1 FLAQKSRR
9 SLMPMLRIQNIKE
22 YKG

>member
-1 FLAQKSRR
+1 LAQKSRR

>member
-1 FLAQKSRR
+1 QKSRR